1 MTVVAVE
8 NCEVEAHFKP
18 KPGHLKLGVQL
29 VVEGR
34 STTEVPISPLVAK
47 LVDAEG
53 NEYSADLAGCTPTL
67 PATRVMRGIQKKG
80 FVTFEVPETAQGFVM
95 SYAPFVLGMGV
106 EELKF
111 SLGR

>member
-1 MTVVAVE
+1 
-8 NCEVEAHFKP
+8 
-18 KPGHLKLGVQL
+18 
-29 VVEGR
+29 
-34 STTEVPISPLVAK
+34 
-47 LVDAEG
+47 
-53 NEYSADLAGCTPTL
+53 
-67 PATRVMRGIQKKG
+67 MRGIQKKG